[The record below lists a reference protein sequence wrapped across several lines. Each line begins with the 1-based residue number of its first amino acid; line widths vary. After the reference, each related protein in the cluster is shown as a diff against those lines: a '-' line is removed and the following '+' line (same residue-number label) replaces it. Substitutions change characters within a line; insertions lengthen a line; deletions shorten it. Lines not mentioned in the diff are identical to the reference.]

1 MLVFGGI
8 VPFLFKKGD
17 VFSAKL
23 RCDRKPFLTQLVY
36 RDVVFSL
43 SHEGYTAK
51 TGWWF
56 QLFVI
61 FTPIWGNDPS

>member
-17 VFSAKL
+17 VLIAKL
-23 RCDRKPFLTQLVY
+23 RCDRKPFLTSVGLQRCL
-36 RDVVFSL
+36 FFL

-51 TGWWF
+51 A
-56 QLFVI
+56 LSCY
-61 FTPIWGNDPS
+61 PLLRDH